1 LGLWEKVDD
10 ETLGLL
16 KEQKDFEDKTVKKLT
31 PLYDSLKNPLVKL
44 FIHRIILDTMEHS
57 DLYQTLI
64 DLNKRALVGDIDRK
78 IMNETLTTHI
88 KEENKMLNKAIEI
101 SMSMKDRNFRK
112 ILERIVEDERRHH
125 QILQELFKIIEQ
137 EGKEWNVYL
146 YDMFTGAGIP

>member
-1 LGLWEKVDD
+1 VESLGLWEKMDD

-16 KEQKDFEDKTVKKLT
+16 KEQKDFEDETVTKLT

-64 DLNKRALVGDIDRK
+64 DLNERALVGDVDRNL
-78 IMNETLTTHI
+78 MNEALTTHI

-101 SMSMKDRNFRK
+101 SMS
-112 ILERIVEDERRHH
+112 ICL
-125 QILQELFKIIEQ
+125 
-137 EGKEWNVYL
+137 L
-146 YDMFTGAGIP
+146 YTSPSPRDGLLSRMPSSA